1 MARVLEIVLD
11 VVTPFAPPPSNA
23 PRPPDN
29 ADVPDPAAVPAAASC
44 RAARSPAGAAAL
56 VFAEALPALVALPDT
71 QTPTTVVS
79 FDSDGALARAGWRVT
94 VDTHDAA
101 RDASDSDS
109 QVDVADV
116 APRASANSHRVVVSQ
131 RRVHTPGIAVVTPI
145 FVAPL
150 DASDVANAL
159 FDAAPTPFR
168 EALAATGA
176 LRPAATLHAL
186 RSRWQWPRE
195 GIDVLLTFDADL
207 RAEPATPAAS
217 TVHEWRV
224 SAAWPEGED
233 DAPLVA
239 ALFDCARELIGA
251 MGPYAPAFVRDA
263 DAVERAASGDVAGDV
278 RVARAEPV
286 DLAGARSAA
295 DALVAICRNIGAQ
308 WFGNDAGVRGSA
320 NGEFIHQMR
329 VAQRRLR
336 TAMRLFAHWRDD
348 AWKTQIEPELRWLGA
363 LLGDAR
369 DRDVFVDSTL
379 PALAAADV
387 DPARWTALRAEADA
401 RRQAARASLREALL
415 SPRYA
420 LAALAWLQWLDALT
434 RRARRADQDG
444 STGLAGERARPLRAH
459 AKKRLRRYHD
469 ELANTPKLTAI
480 DEASRHRVRINAKY
494 LRYAVEFFAPI
505 ASRRTRTDLVRT
517 LARLQSVLGDGN
529 DAAVALRYLESM
541 DAEPYQL
548 GFARGWCEAVKRYT
562 AKEGERVLRELPAP
576 KVPRAD

>member
-11 VVTPFAPPPSNA
+11 VVL
-23 PRPPDN
+23 
-29 ADVPDPAAVPAAASC
+29 DVVMPVA
-44 RAARSPAGAAAL
+44 SPAPLAPGSRASLAFA
-56 VFAEALPALVALPDT
+56 FAEALPALVALPDARA
-71 QTPTTVVS
+71 PTTMVS
-79 FDSDGALARAGWRVT
+79 FDGDGVLARAGWRVT
-94 VDTHDAA
+94 VDTHGEP
-101 RDASDSDS
+101 RDACDSDS
-109 QVDVADV
+109 RIEVAADTAADV
-116 APRASANSHRVVVSQ
+116 AAQTPAPVTTHRVVVS
-131 RRVHTPGIAVVTPI
+131 RRCVHTPGIAVVTPI

-159 FDAAPTPFR
+159 FDAAPKPFR
-168 EALAATGA
+168 EALAAAGA
-176 LRPAATLHAL
+176 LTPAATLRAQ

-195 GIDVLLTFDADL
+195 GVDVLLTFDEDL
-207 RAEPATPAAS
+207 RAEAAAPSPS

-224 SAAWPEGED
+224 SAPWPDGED
-233 DAPLVA
+233 DAPIVA

-251 MGPYAPAFVRDA
+251 LQAFAPAFVRESDA
-263 DAVERAASGDVAGDV
+263 LTRAASGDLAGDV
-278 RVARAEPV
+278 RAARAEPV
-286 DLAGARSAA
+286 DLAGARTAG

-308 WFGNDAGVRGSA
+308 WFGNDAGVRDSA

-336 TAMRLFAHWRDD
+336 TAMRLFGHWRDD

-379 PALAAADV
+379 PALAAADI
-387 DPARWTALRAEADA
+387 DPARWTALREEADA
-401 RRQAARASLREALL
+401 QRQAARARLREALL

-420 LAALAWLQWLDALT
+420 LAALAWLQWLDALA
-434 RRARRADQDG
+434 RRARRPDLPGA
-444 STGLAGERARPLRAH
+444 SSSNAAAAHEKARSLRRH

-505 ASRRTRTDLVRT
+505 ASRRTRTELVRT

-529 DAAVALRYLESM
+529 DAAVALRYLERM

-562 AKEGERVLRELPAP
+562 AKEGERLLRELPTP